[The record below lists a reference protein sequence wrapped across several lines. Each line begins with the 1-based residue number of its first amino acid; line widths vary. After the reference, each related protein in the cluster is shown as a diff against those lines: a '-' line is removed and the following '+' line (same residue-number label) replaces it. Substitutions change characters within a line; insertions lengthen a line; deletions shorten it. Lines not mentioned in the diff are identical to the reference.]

1 MARSRSRLVRAAAV
15 GAVVALALT
24 GTACSGSSDN
34 DDSGSGGNVSLKI
47 AYWGDFGLD
56 ELKGKYEAANP
67 GVKIVLN
74 SGEYNAQHEDLQ
86 KKLIAGSGAADI
98 AAIDEGFVV
107 QFRGQKEK
115 FVNLLDKGAS
125 KYEGK
130 YLPWKWK
137 QTLSTDGKYQIGLG
151 TDVGGLA
158 MCYRTD
164 LFKAAGLPT
173 DRDQV
178 SALWKNGWD
187 DFITVGQ
194 QYVGKTKKKF
204 IDAGTNLFNPV
215 LGQQPVGL
223 FDTNENLAMDGG
235 PKVAFDT
242 TMKAVEAG
250 LSANLTAFTPE
261 WNAGFVKGNFAV
273 LACPAWM
280 QGHIKNTAP
289 QTSGKWDVAAI
300 PGGGGNW
307 GGSFLTIPKQGKH
320 VDAAY
325 KFLEWLVQPEQ
336 QIEIFKKVGNLP
348 SQPALYD
355 DLAIKDFKNPFFNN
369 APVGTIFS
377 DAAKALTP
385 QYLGKKNGPTRVAV
399 ENVINRAQ
407 TGDLKGKPD
416 ATIWEEAKKQADK
429 AAKS

>member
-1 MARSRSRLVRAAAV
+1 MRLTRSRWTAVTAVLAV
-15 GAVVALALT
+15 GAVVLAGCKGGDDT
-24 GTACSGSSDN
+24 EKPGGT
-34 DDSGSGGNVSLKI
+34 VELKI
-47 AYWGDFGLD
+47 AFWGDFGLD
-56 ELKGKYEAANP
+56 ELKARYEASHPN
-67 GVKIVLN
+67 VKIVLN

-107 QFRGQKEK
+107 SFRSQADK
-115 FVNLLDKGAS
+115 FVNLLDKGAG
-125 KYEGK
+125 KYQDK

-137 QTLSTDGKYQIGLG
+137 QSLSADGKTQIGLG

-173 DRDQV
+173 ERDAV
-178 SALWKNGWD
+178 SALWPTWD
-187 DFITVGQ
+187 EFIKVGQ
-194 QYVGKTKKKF
+194 GYTAKSKKKF
-204 IDAGTNLFNPV
+204 LDNATNMFNPV
-215 LGQQPVGL
+215 LGQQPVGFYDEQEAL
-223 FDTNENLAMDGG
+223 KMDGG

-242 TMKAVEAG
+242 TMKAIDAG
-250 LSANLTAFTPE
+250 LSANLAAWSPE
-261 WNAGFVKGNFAV
+261 WNAGFVKGDFAV

-289 QTSGKWDVAAI
+289 DTSGKWDVAAI

-320 VDAAY
+320 TVEAY
-325 KFLEWLVQPEQ
+325 ELLEWLIQPEQ

-348 SQPALYD
+348 SQPALYKD
-355 DLAIKDFKNPFFNN
+355 PAIADFKNPFFSN
-369 APVGTIFS
+369 APVGQIFS
-377 DAAKALTP
+377 KTAEGLTP

-399 ENVINRAQ
+399 ENVINSVQAGTTKSADAWAQ
-407 TGDLKGKPD
+407 ALK
-416 ATIWEEAKKQADK
+416 EAEK
-429 AAKS
+429 AAKA